1 MASRKR
7 EAVVGMEDAIAE
19 GLAVVPAHMGIGAG
33 TSPGVVAMRA
43 AVDPP
48 LSVAAQTWRVVERA
62 WVDGKRVVARDPSG
76 AALTGLSR
84 DEARGYARA
93 RPAEVEAEQEP

>member
-7 EAVVGMEDAIAE
+7 EVLSMEQALADGIAF
-19 GLAVVPAHMGIGAG
+19 VPAHLGIGAG
-33 TSPGVVAMRA
+33 TSPGVTAVRA
-43 AVDPP
+43 AIDPP

-62 WVDGKRVVARDPSG
+62 WVDGRRVVARDPSG
-76 AALTGLSR
+76 ELLTGLSR

-93 RPAEVEAEQEP
+93 RPAEVEAEQES